1 MPRSSKSAKLKIKK
15 TSPPPQGYDKIAP
28 TILKYK
34 QKLKTAT
41 TNNTTNTNASSSST
55 TDTFPP
61 GTKPTSLWPI
71 YKITHDVTRY
81 VYDLYQRDKISNELY
96 TWLTLQDY
104 VDALLIAKWKKQGYE
119 KLCCTQCIGGGAGG
133 GACIC
138 RVPKVELLKRGQ
150 DDKVD
155 VECVTCGCR
164 GCASSD

>member
-1 MPRSSKSAKLKIKK
+1 MPRTTKSKLKIKK
-15 TSPPPQGYDKIAP
+15 TSPPPPGYDKIAP

-34 QKLKTAT
+34 QKLKSAT
-41 TNNTTNTNASSSST
+41 TNSTSPTTSST
-55 TDTFPP
+55 VP
-61 GTKPTSLWPI
+61 GAKPTSLWPI
-71 YKITHDVTRY
+71 YKITHDVTKY
-81 VYDLYQRDKISNELY
+81 IYDLHTRQKISDELY

-104 VDALLIAKWKKQGYE
+104 VDSLLIAKWKKQGYE
-119 KLCCTQCIGGGAGG
+119 KLCCTQCITGGST
-133 GACIC
+133 CIC

>member
-1 MPRSSKSAKLKIKK
+1 MPRTTKSKLKIKK
-15 TSPPPQGYDKIAP
+15 TSPPPTGYDKIEP

-34 QKLKTAT
+34 QKLKSAT
-41 TNNTTNTNASSSST
+41 TSTSTNTNTNT
-55 TDTFPP
+55 TSHLPP
-61 GTKPTSLWPI
+61 GAKPTSLWPI
-71 YKITHDVTRY
+71 YKITHDVTKY
-81 VYDLYQRDKISNELY
+81 IYDLHKRHKISDELY

-104 VDALLIAKWKKQGYE
+104 VDAVLIAKWKKQGYE
-119 KLCCTQCIGGGAGG
+119 RLCCTQCIMGTGGAGT
-133 GACIC
+133 CIC

>member
-1 MPRSSKSAKLKIKK
+1 MPRSSKSKIKK
-15 TSPPPQGYDKIAP
+15 TSPPPPGYDKIAP
-28 TILKYK
+28 TIFKYK
-34 QKLKTAT
+34 QKLKSAT
-41 TNNTTNTNASSSST
+41 TNTSTTPNTTST
-55 TDTFPP
+55 AP

-81 VYDLYQRDKISNELY
+81 VHDLYARSKISDELY

-104 VDALLIAKWKKQGYE
+104 VDASLISKWNKRGYE
-119 KLCCTQCIGGGAGG
+119 KLCCTQCINAGGAGRG
-133 GACIC
+133 GGTCIC